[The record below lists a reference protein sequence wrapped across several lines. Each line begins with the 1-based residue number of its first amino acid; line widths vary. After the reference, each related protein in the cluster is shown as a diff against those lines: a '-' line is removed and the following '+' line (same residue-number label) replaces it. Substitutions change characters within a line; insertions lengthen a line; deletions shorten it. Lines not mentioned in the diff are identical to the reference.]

1 LNASSG
7 NFEGYMTVAAG
18 SMKFGADVSGTN
30 DGLYIN
36 ANNYWYSNGNF
47 KVGDGTSYV
56 AWNGST
62 MEVKGSITVTGGDAA
77 TQTYATTAASS
88 SAATALTSA
97 NNYTSLVDA
106 KVFTDSSGKLAV
118 TPTPSGA
125 GLYLGSTYMGYY
137 DGGAWKT
144 YMANNGNFY
153 LTGTNGYLT
162 WNAATDTLSIK
173 GEVTATSGTIGGWL
187 IGANSISRTIGSRS
201 TTLDASTGFLTFGGD
216 AKIVFDTGGSGII
229 DFLGSGGIQMLST
242 SLGILAIRGGVGYG
256 AGNRASMAYGTTEA
270 LYAEHST
277 YSGWAGYFV
286 GQVACTGN
294 ITAYYSDER
303 LKTKISNIPNALD
316 KIQKLNGFYYT
327 NNDLA
332 KTFGYT
338 EDKIQIGVSAQ
349 EVKEVFPE
357 IVLLAPFDSRTG
369 VSKSGENYLTVD
381 YTKLVPV
388 LIEAIKELKA
398 EIEELKRNK

>member
-1 LNASSG
+1 MN
-7 NFEGYMTVAAG
+7 
-18 SMKFGADVSGTN
+18 
-30 DGLYIN
+30 
-36 ANNYWYSNGNF
+36 
-47 KVGDGTSYV
+47 
-56 AWNGST
+56 
-62 MEVKGSITVTGGDAA
+62 VKGSITVTGGDAA
-77 TQTYATTAASS
+77 TQTYASASAATAQTNAITTAASNTAIAVNALSGSLGAMAAINAINSGNATTFIGAGVIVANMFAGTAIQSTNYVAGTNPYFSQTGTFIDLAGS
-88 SAATALTSA
+88 SIRTQGFG
-97 NNYTSLVDA
+97 V
-106 KVFTDSSGKLAV
+106 DSSGN
-118 TPTPSGA
+118 S
-125 GLYLGSTYMGYY
+125 YF
-137 DGGAWKT
+137 
-144 YMANNGNFY
+144 NGN
-153 LTGTNGYLT
+153 
-162 WNAATDTLSIK
+162 
-173 GEVTATSGTIGGWL
+173 VTATAGTIGGWL
-187 IGANSISRTIGSRS
+187 IGPNSISRTIGSRS

-216 AKIVFDTGGSGII
+216 SKIVFDTGGSGII

-242 SLGILAIRGGVGYG
+242 SLGILAIRGGSGYG

-277 YSGWAGYFV
+277 TSGWAGYFV

-388 LIEAIKELKA
+388 LIEAIKELSNKV
-398 EIEELKRNK
+398 ENLEKKLKNR